1 MKDASLWLSLRLHGT
16 AAITKR
22 EFVLLWSPFSESGD
36 KAFEL
41 FVHSDQQPS
50 QFGRQFPRQHY
61 LA

>member
-1 MKDASLWLSLRLHGT
+1 MLRSGCRSAYTVT
-16 AAITKR
+16 AAIKANA
-22 EFVLLWSPFSESGD
+22 EESVLLWSPFSESGD